1 MLKRYYKNMLFV
13 CKSLFTLSFSTCRIQ
28 MLSILLTSSLA
39 NLNLFFRFGLF
50 QYSLLTS
57 KQKQKLRDKEKASTI
72 KLQVVKNNKFA
83 TID

>member
-1 MLKRYYKNMLFV
+1 ML
-13 CKSLFTLSFSTCRIQ
+13 STLSI
-28 MLSILLTSSLA
+28 SSLA

-57 KQKQKLRDKEKASTI
+57 KEKQKLRDKEKASI
-72 KLQVVKNNKFA
+72 IELQVVKNNKFA

>member
-1 MLKRYYKNMLFV
+1 MLFV
-13 CKSLFTLSFSTCRIQ
+13 CKSLFTLSFSTSRIQ
-28 MLSILLTSSLA
+28 MLSILSTSSLA

-57 KQKQKLRDKEKASTI
+57 KQKQKLHDIKEKASTI